1 MSNGHVEPRVE
12 TSSAAQAAID
22 YSQLVYEPVGSVQD
36 FLQDESFISVICGPV
51 GSTKTTAGIMKIA
64 YHAARMAKSR
74 DGIRRSRCMW
84 VRNTRQQLSDTSLPD
99 FLKWF
104 PDGVAGDFHKTEYRF
119 ILRFDDVECEVI
131 WRPLET
137 ADDVRRVLST
147 QLSFA
152 ILEEVR
158 EINADVA
165 EALQGR
171 LGRYPDGMMVP
182 HRPEWGLD
190 DKGNPIQGCV
200 TDEGKPN
207 KHMWAMTNPPD
218 MDSYWEQFMSNPP
231 SNAKVYIQPSG
242 LSAEADW
249 VHLLPSN
256 YYEDLMQGKTQDYI
270 DVYIHAKFG
279 KSLSGQPVF
288 RAFSPDRHIPPEPIQ
303 FARHLDS
310 PLIIGFDC
318 GLNPTAVICQVD
330 YRGRLLVLSALTS
343 DGMGALRFCQTVLK
357 PTLANRFSGMKCIVV
372 ADPAGQQRAQT
383 DERTVFDILKVQ
395 GFRVVPAKT
404 NALSARISAVDNFL
418 TRTVDDAPMILFDK
432 EGAKPLIQSM
442 RGKYRYK
449 LNKDGSMPD
458 SPEKSHP
465 WSDLADAL
473 QYACLHADSSHI
485 GGNTRVVA
493 KKVVKVNYRYV

>member
-1 MSNGHVEPRVE
+1 MDNVL
-12 TSSAAQAAID
+12 T
-22 YSQLVYEPVGSVQD
+22 YEPVPSVQK
-36 FLQDESFISVICGPV
+36 FLVDESFISLICGPV

-64 YHAARMAKSR
+64 YHAKQMAPCR
-74 DGIRRSRCMW
+74 DGVRRSRCMW
-84 VRNTRQQLSDTSLPD
+84 VRNTRQQLMDTSIPD

-104 PDGVAGDFHKTEYRF
+104 PDEVAGDYLKTEYRF
-119 ILRFDDVECEVI
+119 LLRFDDVECEVL

-171 LGRYPDGMMVP
+171 LGRYPDGSMVP
-182 HRPEWGLD
+182 HKPEWGVD
-190 DKGNPIQGCV
+190 SKGNPIQGCV
-200 TDEGKPN
+200 TDEGRPN

-218 MDSYWEQFMSNPP
+218 MDSYWERFMSEPP
-231 SNAKVYIQPSG
+231 DNARIYIQPSG
-242 LSAEADW
+242 MSAEADW

-256 YYEDLMQGKTQDYI
+256 YYEDLMQGKSQDYI

-288 RAFSPDRHIPPEPIQ
+288 KAFNPDMHVAQEPVM
-303 FARHLDS
+303 FARHTTS
-310 PLIIGFDC
+310 PLLIGFDC
-318 GLNPTAVICQVD
+318 GLNPTAVVCQVD
-330 YRGRLLVLSALTS
+330 YRGRLLVLSSLTS

-357 PTLANRFSGMKCIVV
+357 PHLATRFAGSSFVV
-372 ADPAGQQRAQT
+372 IADPAGQQRAQT
-383 DERTVFDILKVQ
+383 DEKSVFDILRAQ
-395 GFRVVPAKT
+395 GFRVIPART
-404 NALSARISAVDNFL
+404 NALAARISAVDNFL
-418 TRTVDDAPMILFDK
+418 TRMVDGEPLILFDK
-432 EGAKPLIQSM
+432 EHAAPLIQAM

-458 SPEKSHP
+458 APEKSHP
-465 WSDLADAL
+465 WSDLADSL
-473 QYACLHADSSHI
+473 QYVCMHADGSFL
-485 GGNTRVVA
+485 GGSTRSKA
-493 KKVVKVNYRYV
+493 REVKPAPYRYV